1 MGCALRPQ
9 IMDDWRCYV
18 YEVTS
23 TFLFTL
29 QDLSTYAS
37 FSPIKK

>member
-1 MGCALRPQ
+1 MGCAVRPQ
-9 IMDDWRCYV
+9 IVDDWRCYV

-29 QDLSTYAS
+29 QDLSTS
-37 FSPIKK
+37 FSPI